1 MEKLVNDFDDLNID
15 FSWPEDPPKIIRL
28 IEQAKTII
36 QEAAE
41 CTDGLSKDI
50 LFQIYFTL
58 DIVQNHI
65 FDY

>member
-1 MEKLVNDFDDLNID
+1 MEKLVNGFNDWDID

-28 IEQAKTII
+28 IEQAKTNI

-41 CTDGLSKDI
+41 YTDGLSQDI